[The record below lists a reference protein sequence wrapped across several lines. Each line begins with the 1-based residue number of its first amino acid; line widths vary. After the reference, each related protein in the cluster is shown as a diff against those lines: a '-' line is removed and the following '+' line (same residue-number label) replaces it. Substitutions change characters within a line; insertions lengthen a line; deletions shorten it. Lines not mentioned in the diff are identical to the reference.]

1 MSCPGPFYQAIAFS
15 LLCLEQ
21 SFPTL
26 LPEPGFELYLPDPEP
41 SPLSLCSPASHVE
54 GMELPLGT
62 FSDFSGLLKV
72 GMSEAIG
79 VVKQLAQVHRLGW
92 DPDPIT

>member
-1 MSCPGPFYQAIAFS
+1 M
-15 LLCLEQ
+15 
-21 SFPTL
+21 
-26 LPEPGFELYLPDPEP
+26 
-41 SPLSLCSPASHVE
+41 
-54 GMELPLGT
+54 

>member
-21 SFPTL
+21 PFPTL

-54 GMELPLGT
+54 GMELPLGM

-72 GMSEAIG
+72 GMSEATG